1 MSDSYNVK
9 VSLLFAKE
17 VGEKIMMQINVNGEK
32 NVCPTGTSVSRLLE
46 SLNID
51 NRYVAVE
58 LNHKIVPRT
67 QFSEKMLQENDSLE
81 IVTFVGGG

>member
-1 MSDSYNVK
+1 MK
-9 VSLLFAKE
+9 
-17 VGEKIMMQINVNGEK
+17 INVNGGNKE
-32 NVCPTGTSVSRLLE
+32 CPAESSVSKLLE

-51 NRYVAVE
+51 NRYIAVE

>member
-1 MSDSYNVK
+1 
-9 VSLLFAKE
+9 
-17 VGEKIMMQINVNGEK
+17 MMQINVNGEK
-32 NVCPTGTSVSRLLE
+32 KECPTGTSVSRLLE

-58 LNHKIVPRT
+58 LNLKIIPRT
-67 QFSEKMLQENDSLE
+67 QFSEKMLQENDNIE

>member
-1 MSDSYNVK
+1 
-9 VSLLFAKE
+9 
-17 VGEKIMMQINVNGEK
+17 MMQINVNGEK
-32 NVCPTGTSVSRLLE
+32 KKCPTGSSVYKLLE

-51 NRYVAVE
+51 KRYVAVE

-67 QFSEKMLQENDSLE
+67 QLNEIMLQENDSLE